1 MAELDYA
8 LAVRPFPGN
17 QLNECGDIGV
27 VREFGNKLFFAIV
40 DVLGHGREAHEL
52 AVIVREYLEK
62 NYRRGLVELMEGL
75 HECLKLSRG
84 AVAGMGLL
92 DRESGELRY
101 VGVGNITARKL
112 GRSSLRLVP
121 RQGIVGY
128 AMRTLREE
136 TAQLDDGDVVVLH
149 TDGVQER
156 FDLSDYPQI
165 AADDADTICHQII
178 KRFGKEE
185 DDAACLALRY
195 RR

>member
-8 LAVRPFPGN
+8 LAIRPFPGN
-17 QLNECGDIGV
+17 KVDECGDIGV
-27 VREFGNKLFFAIV
+27 VREYGNKLFFAIV

-52 AVIVREYLEK
+52 ATVVRDYLEK
-62 NYRRGLVELMEGL
+62 EYRRGLVEMMEGL
-75 HECLKLSRG
+75 HELLKLSRG
-84 AVAGMGLL
+84 AVAGLGLL

-112 GRSSLRLVP
+112 GGSSLRLVP

-136 TAQLDDGDVVVLH
+136 TAQLDDGDVLVLH

-165 AADDADTICHQII
+165 AIDDADTICRQII
-178 KRFGKEE
+178 KRFGKQE
-185 DDAACLALRY
+185 DDAACIALRY